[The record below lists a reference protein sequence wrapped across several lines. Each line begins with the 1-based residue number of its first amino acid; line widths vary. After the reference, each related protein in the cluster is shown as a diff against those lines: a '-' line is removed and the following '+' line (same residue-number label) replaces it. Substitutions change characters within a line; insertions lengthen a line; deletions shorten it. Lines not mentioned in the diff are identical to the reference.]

1 MNLRPPRPEHGAL
14 PSCATSRWFILRH
27 AAHLRCFLPAI
38 QYLIVLPGRVLHPDL
53 FIFNLSFGIT
63 FGNPRYQVLSQNN
76 TQLFC
81 SAECYIPIFLYFV
94 CHSGVSFGNQR
105 YPKLLPRRGV
115 LFPKLPVSLNSTNVD
130 TVQNLTLMCP
140 QDFVIYNLDSIDTL
154 QILSPKILLSNE
166 TNLLTC

>member
-1 MNLRPPRPEHGAL
+1 MTGFEPAAPATRTR
-14 PSCATSRWFILRH
+14 CATKLR
-27 AAHLRCFLPAI
+27 
-38 QYLIVLPGRVLHPDL
+38 
-53 FIFNLSFGIT
+53 
-63 FGNPRYQVLSQNN
+63 
-76 TQLFC
+76 
-81 SAECYIPIFLYFV
+81 YIPIYLYFV

>member
-1 MNLRPPRPEHGAL
+1 MTGFEPAAPATRTR
-14 PSCATSRWFILRH
+14 CATKLRYIPIYLYLVCH
-27 AAHLRCFLPAI
+27 SGVSLVTSATKPLTK
-38 QYLIVLPGRVLHPDL
+38 QYSIVLFGRVLHPDL
-53 FIFNLSFGIT
+53 FIFCLSFG
-63 FGNPRYQVLSQNN
+63 
-76 TQLFC
+76 
-81 SAECYIPIFLYFV
+81 
-94 CHSGVSFGNQR
+94 SFSGNQR

>member
-1 MNLRPPRPEHGAL
+1 MLHPDLFIFSL
-14 PSCATSRWFILRH
+14 PFGSFSGNQRYQTSHKTILNCFVRQSATSRFIYILFVIRKFPLVTS
-27 AAHLRCFLPAI
+27 ATKPLTK
-38 QYLIVLPGRVLHPDL
+38 QYSIVLFGRVLHPDL
-53 FIFNLSFGIT
+53 FIFSLPFGI
-63 FGNPRYQVLSQNN
+63 P
-76 TQLFC
+76 
-81 SAECYIPIFLYFV
+81 
-94 CHSGVSFGNQR
+94 FGNQR